1 MHSSRHS
8 SGWARA
14 VRSIGRAVSDMPKT
28 VSVQR
33 HGRSP
38 SATRVETETGTWKPP
53 CVYRR
58 RARITAAM
66 TRASLAR
73 SLCLFSESRRRAS
86 PPPPTT
92 TTALIEP
99 IAQHCPIVSCLAV
112 GSTSSSSVVCSCTPP
127 EPPTSPPAMLPR
139 AAFRALRTRPGLA
152 APRTAALPSTAQWT
166 RAYAKVGKP
175 RTNPVLADEQD
186 KTRPSPV
193 INAAQQPEFT
203 ETASAPAANTAPTTS
218 TPTTRPRP
226 ASANATVNQ
235 AAEQA
240 HGTAEELAG
249 PKSPAAN
256 TEPTTESPDAPPQEP
271 QEPQK
276 PLPDLRFGIPSTFAA
291 EHEAEGNAK
300 RDPND
305 PNASDGPEPAFGG
318 AGGRELPK
326 SAYETSTDRRRNR
339 VANWGYLASLLFG
352 TVGAAYM
359 GRPWETDEEA
369 KAHPDIANGWTP
381 ALMYARAAARVNGQK
396 AYYTE
401 PTFQKLLPDKDKIP
415 GGAPELTLVLSL
427 EDLLLHSE
435 WSTKH
440 GYRLAKRPGLDYF
453 LRYLSSQYELVIFTS
468 VKSMDADPIIRK
480 LDPFRLVMWPLFR
493 EATRFENGE
502 YIKDLSYL
510 NRDPSK
516 VIIIDTDKSHV
527 QLQPENAI
535 ILPKWKGEP
544 GDKGLVAMIP
554 FLEYLAMMS
563 QTGQPLD
570 VRQVLKSMEGKDI
583 PTEYARREAKLREAF
598 QRDLAEQK
606 KKSRGSAGG
615 MFMKSLGLDAAKSPG
630 MQLGDQNISQGMSEG
645 KMMID
650 MYRDFNIQNY
660 QHLDKQIRENGD
672 QWLKEMAD
680 EEKKMQ
686 EAAMKDMKAGAF
698 SWLGAAPQSATVPS
712 AASAPEAVTAH
723 AGVPP
728 TETK

>member
-1 MHSSRHS
+1 
-8 SGWARA
+8 
-14 VRSIGRAVSDMPKT
+14 
-28 VSVQR
+28 
-33 HGRSP
+33 
-38 SATRVETETGTWKPP
+38 
-53 CVYRR
+53 
-58 RARITAAM
+58 
-66 TRASLAR
+66 
-73 SLCLFSESRRRAS
+73 
-86 PPPPTT
+86 
-92 TTALIEP
+92 
-99 IAQHCPIVSCLAV
+99 
-112 GSTSSSSVVCSCTPP
+112 
-127 EPPTSPPAMLPR
+127 MLPR
-139 AAFRALRTRPGLA
+139 AAFRTLRSRPA
-152 APRTAALPSTAQWT
+152 VTAPRIAPITSTQPWT
-166 RAYAKVGKP
+166 RSYTQTPQWYAKVGKP
-175 RTNPVLADEQD
+175 KSPQMVDEQD
-186 KTRPSPV
+186 KTRPNPV
-193 INAAQQPEFT
+193 NPAQQPEFT
-203 ETASAPAANTAPTTS
+203 ETSSAPSANTAPTS
-218 TPTTRPRP
+218 NTRPRP
-226 ASANATVNQ
+226 ASANATVNK
-235 AAEQA
+235 ASEQA
-240 HGTAEELAG
+240 QGTEEELSG

-256 TEPTTESPDAPPQEP
+256 TDAHQTEHTEAQPEAQS
-271 QEPQK
+271 QK

-291 EHEAEGNAK
+291 EQEAEGKAK

-305 PNASDGPEPAFGG
+305 PNAAPEEPEHPSYGG

-339 VANWGYLASLLFG
+339 VANWGYLATLLFG

-359 GRPWETDEEA
+359 GRPWEDEEER
-369 KAHPDIANGWTP
+369 KAHPDIGSEWTP
-381 ALMYARAAARVNGQK
+381 GLMYARAAARINGQK

-502 YIKDLSYL
+502 YIKDISYL

-516 VIIIDTDKSHV
+516 VIMIDTDPSHV
-527 QLQPENAI
+527 KLQPENAI
-535 ILPKWKGEP
+535 VLPKWKGEA

-554 FLEYLAMMS
+554 FLEYLAMMAA
-563 QTGQPLD
+563 TGQPVD
-570 VRQVLKSMEGKDI
+570 VRKVLESMKGKDI

-598 QRDLAEQK
+598 QRDLEATK
-606 KKSRGSAGG
+606 KKSKGSLGG
-615 MFMKSLGLDAAKSPG
+615 MFTKSLGLDAAKQPG
-630 MQLGDQNISQGMSEG
+630 MQLGDQNISQGMNEG

-650 MYRDFNIQNY
+650 MYREFNIQNY

-672 QWLKEMAD
+672 QWLKEMAE

-698 SWLGAAPQSATVPS
+698 SWLGAAPQSAAVPS
-712 AASAPEAVTAH
+712 AASAPEAATAH

-728 TETK
+728 SQTK

>member
-1 MHSSRHS
+1 
-8 SGWARA
+8 
-14 VRSIGRAVSDMPKT
+14 
-28 VSVQR
+28 
-33 HGRSP
+33 
-38 SATRVETETGTWKPP
+38 
-53 CVYRR
+53 
-58 RARITAAM
+58 
-66 TRASLAR
+66 
-73 SLCLFSESRRRAS
+73 
-86 PPPPTT
+86 
-92 TTALIEP
+92 
-99 IAQHCPIVSCLAV
+99 
-112 GSTSSSSVVCSCTPP
+112 
-127 EPPTSPPAMLPR
+127 MLPR
-139 AAFRALRTRPGLA
+139 AAFRALRTRPAALA
-152 APRTAALPSTAQWT
+152 APRIAPITSTRQWA
-166 RAYAKVGKP
+166 RSYAKVGRPQSPQMVEETKKAP
-175 RTNPVLADEQD
+175 VNP
-186 KTRPSPV
+186 
-193 INAAQQPEFT
+193 AQQPEFT
-203 ETASAPAANTAPTTS
+203 ETSSDPAANTAPS
-218 TPTTRPRP
+218 SNTRPRP
-226 ASANATVNQ
+226 ASANATVNK
-235 AAEQA
+235 ASEQA
-240 HGTAEELAG
+240 QGTEEELAG
-249 PKSPAAN
+249 PKSPAEN
-256 TEPTTESPDAPPQEP
+256 TDPTTESPDA
-271 QEPQK
+271 QK

-291 EHEAEGNAK
+291 EQEAAEGKAK
-300 RDPND
+300 R
-305 PNASDGPEPAFGG
+305 GPEESEPDHPSFGG

-339 VANWGYLASLLFG
+339 VANWGYLVTLLFG

-359 GRPWETDEEA
+359 GRPWESEEEE
-369 KAHPDIANGWTP
+369 KAFPDIPNDWTP
-381 ALMYARAAARVNGQK
+381 GLMYARAAARINGQK

-516 VIIIDTDKSHV
+516 VIIIDTDPSHV
-527 QLQPENAI
+527 KLQPENAI
-535 ILPKWKGEP
+535 VLPKWKGEP
-544 GDKGLVAMIP
+544 GDKGLVSMIP

-563 QTGQPLD
+563 QTGQPID
-570 VRQVLKSMEGKDI
+570 VRQILASMKDKHI

-598 QRDLAEQK
+598 HADLAEQK
-606 KKSRGSAGG
+606 KKSKSSAGG
-615 MFMKSLGLDAAKSPG
+615 MFMKSLGLDAAKQPG
-630 MQLGDQNISQGMSEG
+630 MQLGDQNIGQGMAEG

-660 QHLDKQIRENGD
+660 QHLDKQIRENGE
-672 QWLKEMAD
+672 QWLKEMAE

-698 SWLGAAPQSATVPS
+698 SWLGAAPQSAAVPS
-712 AASAPEAVTAH
+712 AASAPEAAAAH

-728 TETK
+728 TQTK